1 MKAATVLNLAKV
13 DVWLNKNF
21 CENILREG
29 LNSLKTV
36 YLKLFYDQKDSE
48 EDNTILSLP
57 SNSES
62 DGEGQFFND
71 LMKDDDFEQNN
82 KESEMIKIELELE
95 REVIKLAELLS
106 KHDKISKI
114 NSNKKFWQKNIDEM
128 PRLTRLATVLLNIN
142 VSSAFIERFFSI
154 CGIICKK
161 NSGNMRDETIITRS
175 MLKANINILEEL
187 T

>member
-1 MKAATVLNLAKV
+1 M
-13 DVWLNKNF
+13 
-21 CENILREG
+21 
-29 LNSLKTV
+29 KTV

-48 EDNTILSLP
+48 EDNKILSLP

-114 NSNKKFWQKNIDEM
+114 NSNKKK
-128 PRLTRLATVLLNIN
+128 
-142 VSSAFIERFFSI
+142 
-154 CGIICKK
+154 
-161 NSGNMRDETIITRS
+161 
-175 MLKANINILEEL
+175 
-187 T
+187 

>member
-62 DGEGQFFND
+62 DGEGQFFA
-71 LMKDDDFEQNN
+71 QNN
-82 KESEMIKIELELE
+82 KKSEMIKIDLELE
-95 REVIKLAELLS
+95 REVIKLE
-106 KHDKISKI
+106 
-114 NSNKKFWQKNIDEM
+114 
-128 PRLTRLATVLLNIN
+128 
-142 VSSAFIERFFSI
+142 
-154 CGIICKK
+154 II
-161 NSGNMRDETIITRS
+161 I
-175 MLKANINILEEL
+175 KA
-187 T
+187 